1 MKTTFALLF
10 SVALFLSVAKAQTAE
25 TWTRSNGESFEGYVK
40 LVTPGTVI
48 FTLPT
53 GTDLPLEIS
62 KLSSA
67 SRKRLIAVLGLNAQ
81 ATPQP
86 AKPVA
91 KAPLPTAP
99 TNLPA
104 IARAANAIDVTDIA
118 MIDSQFGLKATVIG
132 KVIEISSLGSTGHKR
147 INFEGTDFYVFINKR
162 QLESSTDWKLDGL
175 AGRTIQVTG
184 EITKFK
190 DVLQI
195 QIQEPRQIGLIEK

>member
-1 MKTTFALLF
+1 MKTLFALLF
-10 SVALFLSVAKAQTAE
+10 SAALCLSFANAQTAE
-25 TWTRSNGESFEGYVK
+25 TWTRLNGETFEGYVK

-48 FTLPT
+48 YTLST
-53 GTDLPLEIS
+53 GADLPLEIS

-67 SRKRLIAVLGLNAQ
+67 SRQRLIDVLGLNTQ
-81 ATPQP
+81 AMPQP
-86 AKPVA
+86 AKPTA
-91 KAPLPTAP
+91 KAPLPTTP

-104 IARAANAIDVTDIA
+104 VARAANAIDVTDIA

-132 KVIEISSLGSTGHKR
+132 KVIEVSSLGSTGHKR

-162 QLESSTDWKLDGL
+162 QLENTTDWKLDGL
-175 AGRTIQVTG
+175 AGRNIQVTG